1 MSEHLDGNQKG
12 SLDSRTL
19 LCLLHLLLTLSV
31 KRAVAKTGTLVEQPL
46 LVTGAVSCKTAGV
59 CQPPE
64 QEVQLLFFHHPTSSF
79 SICMI
84 WNK

>member
-31 KRAVAKTGTLVEQPL
+31 KRAVAKAGT
-46 LVTGAVSCKTAGV
+46 C
-59 CQPPE
+59 
-64 QEVQLLFFHHPTSSF
+64 
-79 SICMI
+79 
-84 WNK
+84 

>member
-1 MSEHLDGNQKG
+1 MSEHLDCNQKD

-19 LCLLHLLLTLSV
+19 LCLLHLLLMLSV

-59 CQPPE
+59 CQSPE
-64 QEVQLLFFHHPTSSF
+64 QEVQLLFFSPPNIQF
-79 SICMI
+79 
-84 WNK
+84 